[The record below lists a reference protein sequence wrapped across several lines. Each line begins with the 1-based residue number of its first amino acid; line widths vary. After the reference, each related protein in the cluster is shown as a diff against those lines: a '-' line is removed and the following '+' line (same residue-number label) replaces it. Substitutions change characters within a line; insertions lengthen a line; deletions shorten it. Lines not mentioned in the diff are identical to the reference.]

1 MTFPLHDVVIAAI
14 ILLSCT
20 AGCLS
25 APPQV
30 TNDRAPPGTE
40 YPPLSIREAP
50 VRYADVNGVRLA
62 YREFGSGEPLLVI
75 VGFGATMEQAND
87 TAISVLAAHYHVF
100 LYDHRGMGHS
110 GTGNETPTIPMYADD
125 AASLIPA
132 LGHESMH
139 VYGTSMGS
147 FIAQELAL
155 NHPDRVRKMILDS
168 SAYSIRVP
176 ETRYLRDYMESVAA
190 DTASPP
196 GTRDEARAML
206 AWNGTEDRLTALHK
220 DVLLVV
226 GTEDTITPP
235 ALSYQMAGKVNG
247 SWLVRFE
254 GLPHA
259 GGDVAPVAYGRTA
272 VHFLQMD
279 TSG

>member
-1 MTFPLHDVVIAAI
+1 MTLPTHALIIAAI
-14 ILLSCT
+14 IFMCCT

-25 APPQV
+25 TPPALSP
-30 TNDRAPPGTE
+30 DKDSPAME
-40 YPPLSIREAP
+40 YPLLSIRATP
-50 VRYADVNGVRLA
+50 VQYADVNGVRLA
-62 YREFGSGEPLLVI
+62 YREFGGGEPLLVI

-87 TAISVLAAHYHVF
+87 TAISILASKYHVY

-110 GTGNETPTIPMYADD
+110 STGNETPTIPLYADD

-155 NHPDRVRKMILDS
+155 NHPGRVRKVILDS

-176 ETRYLRDYMESVAA
+176 ETQFLLDSMEAVAA
-190 DTASPP
+190 DTTSPP
-196 GTRDEARAML
+196 GLRDEAGAML
-206 AWNGTEDRLTALHK
+206 TWNGTWDRLPGMHK

-226 GTEDTITPP
+226 GTQDTITP
-235 ALSYQMAGKVNG
+235 AVLSYQMAGQING

-259 GGDVAPVAYGRTA
+259 GGDLAPFAYGRTA
-272 VHFLQMD
+272 VYFLELD
-279 TSG
+279 ASP

>member
-1 MTFPLHDVVIAAI
+1 
-14 ILLSCT
+14 
-20 AGCLS
+20 
-25 APPQV
+25 
-30 TNDRAPPGTE
+30 
-40 YPPLSIREAP
+40 P
-50 VRYADVNGVRLA
+50 VQYADANGVRLG

-87 TAISVLAAHYHVF
+87 TAISVLAVNYHVF

-110 GTGNETPTIPMYADD
+110 STGNETPTIPLYADD
-125 AASLIPA
+125 AASLISA

-147 FIAQELAL
+147 FIAQELAIH
-155 NHPDRVRKMILDS
+155 HPGRVRKVILDS
-168 SAYSIRVP
+168 SAYSIQVP
-176 ETRYLRDYMESVAA
+176 ETRYLKDYLENIAA
-190 DTASPP
+190 DPASPP
-196 GTRDEARAML
+196 GLRDEARAML
-206 AWNGTEDRLTALHK
+206 AWNGTEDRLPGLHK

-226 GTEDTITPP
+226 GTGDIITP
-235 ALSYQMAGKVNG
+235 AGLSYRMAGQING

-254 GLPHA
+254 GFPHA

-279 TSG
+279 TSR